1 MKILLI
7 NKFLYPKGG
16 DALSTLAT
24 AGLLSAKGHQVMLW
38 GMSHP
43 LNPEYPYKQYFVSR
57 VDFERPGGALR
68 QIKTAG
74 NLLYSREAKEK
85 IERLVKKE
93 RPDIAHLNNFAHQIS
108 PSILHIFKRY
118 HIPVVMTMHDYKLV
132 CPSYSMLSKGRVCEL
147 CKNGRYYHC
156 FREGCVKDSRVK
168 SLLNTIEMYL
178 HHRILR
184 IYDLIDVFIAPSRF
198 LMSKCAEM
206 GLKGRVVYLPN
217 FVSLEEYQPQYTGQE
232 NAIVY
237 FGRLSEEK
245 GLETLLEAMRGLK
258 ATLKVIGE
266 GPLTEG
272 LKLKVN
278 SQNLANIHFLGY
290 KSGEGL
296 REEIRKAM
304 LVVLPSEW
312 YENNPRSVI
321 EAFALGKP
329 VVGARIGGIPELVK
343 DNQTGLTFAGGDAED
358 LKAKIARLLNSP
370 AEIERMGRNAR
381 RFVEEEFNAESHYA
395 GLLRIYAE
403 AGAPVNNPRRRF
415 FYTEK
420 ENIRSEVDDF
430 S

>member
-24 AGLLSAKGHQVMLW
+24 ADLLSAKGHQVVLW
-38 GMSHP
+38 GMAHP
-43 LNPEYPYKQYFVSR
+43 LNPEYPYKEYFISR
-57 VDFERPGGALR
+57 VCFDNQGGGWQ
-68 QIKTAG
+68 QIKTAV
-74 NLLYSREAKEK
+74 NLLYSWEAKKK
-85 IERLVKKE
+85 IERVINKE
-93 RPDIAHLNNFAHQIS
+93 KPEIAHLNNFAHQIS
-108 PSILHIFKRY
+108 PSILHIFKKY

-156 FREGCVKDSRVK
+156 FLEGCVKNSRAK

-184 IYDLIDVFIAPSRF
+184 IYDLIDVFISPSRF

-217 FVSLEEYQPQYTGQE
+217 FVSLEEYKPQYTGQE

-245 GLETLLEAMRGLK
+245 GLGTLLEAMKGLK
-258 ATLKVIGE
+258 VTLKVIGE
-266 GPLTEG
+266 GPLTES
-272 LKLKVN
+272 LKLKVK
-278 SQNLANIHFLGY
+278 SQNLGNIHFLGY

-296 REEIRKAM
+296 RDEIRKAM
-304 LVVLPSEW
+304 FVVLPSGW

-329 VVGARIGGIPELVK
+329 AVGARMGGIPELVK
-343 DNQTGLTFAGGDAED
+343 DNETGLTFAGGDADD
-358 LKAKIARLLNSP
+358 LRARLEQLFKSP
-370 AEIERMGRNAR
+370 AEIIRMGKNAR
-381 RFVEEEFNAESHYA
+381 RFVEQELNAERHYQ
-395 GLLRIYAE
+395 GLTRIYAE
-403 AGAPVNNPRRRF
+403 AGERAGNRQKGRGWRL
-415 FYTEK
+415 
-420 ENIRSEVDDF
+420 R
-430 S
+430 